1 MTLAH
6 IDTVWFASA
15 IGAIIFNVLFPLVL
29 AFIISR
35 RLKVGWRY
43 FWFGALVFF
52 VCQLILRVPAVQVIQ
67 AFISPQ
73 LQASPALLWGW
84 LFILALTAGL
94 FEEVGRYLGYRIFMR
109 SEEKTWN
116 KAVMYGT
123 GHGGLESMLLVAGLG
138 ALTLVNLFL
147 IPTLNLSSLP
157 TEQQRQIVDQFAA
170 IAAQPGWLPLLG
182 AYERLCAIT
191 AQIALSVV
199 VVQVFRRR
207 QIRWLWIAV
216 LAHFAFDFAAVGV
229 AQGLPLIGMS
239 DATVIALAA
248 EGVVSIGALV
258 ALWTIFVL
266 RDKPAAPS
274 QVAEPASAPPDTE
287 MTGPE

>member
-6 IDTVWFASA
+6 IDTAWFASA
-15 IGAIIFNVLFPLVL
+15 IGAIVFEILFPLLL

-43 FWFGALVFF
+43 FLYGALVFF

-67 AFISPQ
+67 TVITPQ
-73 LQASPALLWGW
+73 LQTSPALLWGW
-84 LFILALTAGL
+84 LFLLALTAGL

-109 SEEKTWN
+109 NEEKTWN

-123 GHGGLESMLLVAGLG
+123 GHGGIESILLVAGLG

-147 IPTLNLSSLP
+147 LPSLNLSSLP
-157 TEQQRQIVDQFAA
+157 ADQQKQIVDQFAA
-170 IAAQPGWLPLLG
+170 IAAQPGWLPVLG

-191 AQIALSVV
+191 FQIAMAVV
-199 VVQVFRRR
+199 VLQVFRRR

-216 LAHFAFDFAAVGV
+216 FAHFVFDLAAIAV
-229 AQGLPLIGMS
+229 AQGLPLLGVTN
-239 DATVIALAA
+239 ATLVTLAA
-248 EGVVSIGALV
+248 EGVVTIGALG
-258 ALWTIFVL
+258 ALWTIFAL
-266 RDKPAAPS
+266 RDTPS
-274 QVAEPASAPPDTE
+274 DLASPIESPASPLQTV
-287 MTGPE
+287 TV

>member
-6 IDTVWFASA
+6 IDTAWFASA
-15 IGAIIFNVLFPLVL
+15 MSAIVFEILFPLLL
-29 AFIISR
+29 ALVISR

-43 FWFGALVFF
+43 FLYGALVFF

-67 AFISPQ
+67 TLISPQ

-94 FEEVGRYLGYRIFMR
+94 FEEVGRYLGYRIFMGR
-109 SEEKTWN
+109 EEKTWN

-123 GHGGLESMLLVAGLG
+123 GHGGIESILLVAGLG

-147 IPTLNLSSLP
+147 IPSLNLSSLP
-157 TEQQRQIVDQFAA
+157 ADQQKQVVDQFAA

-191 AQIALSVV
+191 FQIAMAVV
-199 VVQVFRRR
+199 VLQVFRRG

-216 LAHFAFDFAAVGV
+216 FAHFAFDFAAIGV
-229 AQGLPLIGMS
+229 AQGLPLLGVTN
-239 DATVIALAA
+239 ATLITLAA
-248 EGVVSIGALV
+248 EGVVTIGALA
-258 ALWTIFVL
+258 ALWTIFAL
-266 RDKPAAPS
+266 RDSPSGLAPS
-274 QVAEPASAPPDTE
+274 VESRLIPAQTAT
-287 MTGPE
+287 T